1 MSLIKWCFML
11 LLVLWGTM
19 PLFSQ
24 PQNVA
29 SEETVL
35 QNDPIVEMLDSLI
48 TLNNVIRFNNQ
59 SSYGSGVTAG
69 KASVPEYSDEIY
81 TQRIEKI
88 YSPIPLVYNK
98 EVKRYIDL
106 YAYHRRELTS
116 RVLGLSNLYFPL
128 FEEILDKEGLP
139 LEFKYLSVVE
149 SALNPVAV
157 SRVGATGLWQFMY
170 NTGKMYDL
178 KINSYYDER
187 RDPVKASYAA
197 CKYFKDMYAIYGDWL
212 LVIAAY
218 NCGPGNVN
226 KAIKRSG
233 GKKDFWSIARFLPAE
248 TRGYVPA
255 FIAVTYVMNYSSEH
269 QIFPIAPAYNYFEVD
284 TVAIDGGIS
293 LRKISDAID
302 LPLDVVTYLN
312 PIYKRGVIPDT
323 EKSNY
328 LRLPVSKVGAF
339 IATEQTLYD
348 PVSAPSEPQITLVS
362 DIGSSLQADSGALS
376 EDDNS
381 EISADGKYKLI
392 RKKVKKNYTVKSGDN
407 LSILSKR
414 FNCSVTELKSWN
426 KLHSTSILKGQR
438 LNYYSQVTVKVPITN
453 VEMAAKVDSGPLQI
467 AKSSDPADTT
477 IDSPVVLAKAV
488 PPPNQQEIIYHM
500 VQKGDTL
507 WNIAQRYEG
516 ATVEQIMKI
525 NRINSITNLKPGT
538 KLKVKV
544 NG

>member
-1 MSLIKWCFML
+1 ML
-11 LLVLWGTM
+11 LLGAWSTS
-19 PLFSQ
+19 PLVAQ
-24 PQNVA
+24 QGGVA
-29 SEETVL
+29 SDQL
-35 QNDPIVEMLDSLI
+35 IYKNDPIVEMLDSLI

-59 SSYGSGVTAG
+59 SEYGSGLTSA
-69 KASVPEYSDEIY
+69 KADVPQYSDEIY
-81 TQRIEKI
+81 AQRMAKI
-88 YSPIPLVYNK
+88 YSPIPLVYNT
-98 EVKRYIDL
+98 EVRRYIDL
-106 YAYHRRELTS
+106 YANHRRELTS

-170 NTGKMYDL
+170 NTGKLYNL
-178 KINSYYDER
+178 KINSFYDER
-187 RDPVKASYAA
+187 RDPVKSSYAA

-226 KAIKRSG
+226 KAIKRAG
-233 GKKDFWSIARFLPAE
+233 GKKDFWAISKYLPAE

-255 FIAVTYVMNYSSEH
+255 FIAVAYVMNYSNEH

-293 LRKISDAID
+293 LNKIAKAID
-302 LPLDVVTYLN
+302 LPMDVITYLN

-323 EKSNY
+323 ENSNY

-348 PVSAPSEPQITLVS
+348 PIATQTEPQITFVS
-362 DIGSSLQADSGALS
+362 DIANSLEADSGAIVTDGTT
-376 EDDNS
+376 EK
-381 EISADGKYKLI
+381 SANGNYKLV
-392 RKKVKKNYTVKSGDN
+392 KKNVKKNYIVRSGDN
-407 LSILSKR
+407 LSALSKR
-414 FNCSVTELKSWN
+414 FVCSVSELKSWN
-426 KLHSTSILKGQR
+426 KLHSNSLLKGQR
-438 LNYYSQVTVKVPITN
+438 LSYYAQVTVKVPIVTPQSEVATKSDTGASQISKLSDSTGTTSQVQVSKAQSKPN
-453 VEMAAKVDSGPLQI
+453 VG
-467 AKSSDPADTT
+467 
-477 IDSPVVLAKAV
+477 
-488 PPPNQQEIIYHM
+488 QQEVIYHM

-525 NRINSITNLKPGT
+525 NSINNTNLKPGT
-538 KLKVKV
+538 KIKVKV
-544 NG
+544 IG